1 MTTTPDA
8 TAGDRLRWIQSA
20 RVREDLYRIAAAL
33 RIPQYASLSGDA
45 LRDAIVTRPGWEA
58 AVDAHRAAPA
68 PATGGLGAILERA
81 VADAVRDAVAS
92 APAAVDRDTVA
103 GIVAESVAPLADRL
117 AALAD
122 VVRDL
127 HAPRRIEVVRQDAPP
142 ADVGVQHRQFPRLLK
157 ACEMRMPNGQRV
169 IPLLVGPPG
178 TGKSSAAWAVSQALG
193 LPYGE
198 TGPVMDAAEILGFR
212 HAMGDV
218 VRTTFRE
225 VWEHGGVWL
234 CDEFDGSD
242 PTQLVRINNGLASG
256 RMAFP
261 DAVVDRHPDCVV
273 ILAGNTAGRSAS
285 GYSGRSTQDRATL
298 DRLYTIPWPIDP
310 ALERHLAGNDR
321 WYHAVVAM
329 RTAAED
335 RGHRDHVTPRAS
347 IMGAVALAAGERFDD
362 VAEAVVRKGLA
373 AESWGHVL
381 GAGRRAWGAD

>member
-1 MTTTPDA
+1 MSDTTTTDA
-8 TAGDRLRWIQSA
+8 DRLRWIQSA

-33 RIPQYASLSGDA
+33 RVPQYASLAGEA
-45 LRDAIVTRPGWEA
+45 LRDAIVTRAGWQA

-68 PATGGLGAILERA
+68 PVTGGLGAIIESA
-81 VADAVRDAVAS
+81 VADAVRAVVAATPAPVDSDTVRRMVDDAVQ
-92 APAAVDRDTVA
+92 
-103 GIVAESVAPLADRL
+103 PLADRL
-117 AALAD
+117 AELARAAQPTRI
-122 VVRDL
+122 VV
-127 HAPRRIEVVRQDAPP
+127 ERQDAPP
-142 ADVGVQHRQFPRLLK
+142 VDVGVQHAAFPRLLR
-157 ACEMRMPNGQRV
+157 ACGMVLPSGQRV

-198 TGPVMDAAEILGFR
+198 TGPVMDATEILGFR

-218 VRTTFRE
+218 VRTAFRD

-261 DAVVDRHPDCVV
+261 DAVVDRNPDCIV

-321 WYHAVVAM
+321 WYGAVVAM

-347 IMGAVALAAGERFDD
+347 IMGAVALAAGEQFAD

-373 AESWGHVL
+373 AESWDHVL